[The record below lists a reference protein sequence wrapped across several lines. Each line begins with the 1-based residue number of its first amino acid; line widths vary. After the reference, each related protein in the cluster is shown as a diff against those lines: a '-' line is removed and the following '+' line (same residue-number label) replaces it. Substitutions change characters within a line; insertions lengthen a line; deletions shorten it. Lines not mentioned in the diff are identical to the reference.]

1 MSYPFQVFS
10 LEEFTSRKFPSF
22 PGALS
27 IKASPSVTMGR
38 LLSAWKVWEGWIP
51 TGKDRVRVICWAQV
65 SGEEEKKK
73 KKKESFQTTEED
85 DPLLKMFFLR

>member
-1 MSYPFQVFS
+1 
-10 LEEFTSRKFPSF
+10 
-22 PGALS
+22 
-27 IKASPSVTMGR
+27 MGR

-65 SGEEEKKK
+65 SGEEEEK